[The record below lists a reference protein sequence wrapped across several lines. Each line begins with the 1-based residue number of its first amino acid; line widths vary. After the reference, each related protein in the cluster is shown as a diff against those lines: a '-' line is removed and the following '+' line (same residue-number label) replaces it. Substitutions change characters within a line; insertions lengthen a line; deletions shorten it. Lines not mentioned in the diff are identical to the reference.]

1 MDQNL
6 NETDRAADVIPDRK
20 GEGGAVPGRTEARI
34 AAEIAPHEP
43 ITRPPQTPAK
53 RRLWPGVALLL
64 LLAMVG
70 LGWWFKPWRGPG
82 SSPHVAH
89 TVPLAQPV
97 REAEAMAGDF
107 PVELVELGTVTPVYT
122 VTVISQI
129 AGYLMNV
136 EFHEGEIVQ
145 QGQEIALVD
154 PRPYQVLLE
163 QYEGQLAADQASLG
177 QARMD
182 LERYHTLNR
191 QDSIARQTFEDQI
204 YVVKQYEGKV
214 KLDQAEIDNAKLDL
228 VYCHIVAPIT
238 GRIGLRLVDPGN
250 FVQPSSTTG
259 VAVIAQVQPITV
271 IFTLPE
277 DNVPAVLAE
286 LKKQGKLKVA
296 AYDRSDTTHLADGTV
311 YAIDSEI
318 NTSTGMVNLRA
329 MFDNKNEEL
338 FANQFVNAH
347 LVVTTLSNATIVPHA
362 AVLTGMPGNYVYV
375 INPDHTVAVRPVT
388 TGARNK
394 EETVITSGLKP
405 GEHVVV
411 DGADR
416 LRDGSKVTIIA
427 PPAVTPTH

>member
-6 NETDRAADVIPDRK
+6 SETEPGAAPARADAP
-20 GEGGAVPGRTEARI
+20 ARV
-34 AAEIAPHEP
+34 APEIAPHEP
-43 ITRPPQTPAK
+43 ITRPPTS
-53 RRLWPGVALLL
+53 RRGLRRGLILVL
-64 LLAMVG
+64 LLAAAG
-70 LGWWFKPWRGPG
+70 LGWWWQPWRGP
-82 SSPHVAH
+82 AH
-89 TVPLAQPV
+89 HAATPPAGALSQPV
-97 REAEAMAGDF
+97 REAEAIAGDF

-129 AGYLMNV
+129 AGYLMDV
-136 EFHEGEIVQ
+136 EFHEGEIVK

-154 PRPYQVLLE
+154 PRPYQVMLE

-191 QDSIARQTFEDQI
+191 QDSIARQTFEDQV

-214 KLDQAEIDNAKLDL
+214 KLDQAQIDNAKLDL
-228 VYCHIVAPIT
+228 IYCHIVAPIT

-250 FVQPSSTTG
+250 FVQPGSATG
-259 VAVIAQVQPITV
+259 IAVIAQVQPTTV

-277 DNVPAVLAE
+277 DNVPVVLGE
-286 LKKQGKLKVA
+286 IKKQGKLKVA
-296 AYDRSDTTHLADGTV
+296 AFDRSDAIHLADGTV

-329 MFDNKNEEL
+329 MFDNQNEAL

-347 LVVTTLSNATIVPHA
+347 LLVTTRQHATIVPHA
-362 AVLTGMPGNYVYV
+362 AVLTGMPGDYVYV
-375 INPDHTVAVRPVT
+375 INPDDTVSVRSVT
-388 TGARNK
+388 IGPANK
-394 EETVITSGLKP
+394 DETVITSGLKP

-416 LRDGSKVTIIA
+416 LRDGSKVKIIA
-427 PPAVTPTH
+427 PPPASRAP

>member
-6 NETDRAADVIPDRK
+6 SETKGVETPARERAT
-20 GEGGAVPGRTEARI
+20 GRVTD
-34 AAEIAPHEP
+34 EIAPPEP
-43 ITRPPQTPAK
+43 ITRPPATRGR
-53 RRLWPGVALLL
+53 RRLWLGLVVLALAVAG
-64 LLAMVG
+64 LA
-70 LGWWFKPWRGPG
+70 WWRKPWHTSAPAT
-82 SSPHVAH
+82 HTAH
-89 TVPLAQPV
+89 AMPTAQPV
-97 REAEAMAGDF
+97 REASAIAGDF

-136 EFHEGEIVQ
+136 EFKEGDIVQ

-154 PRPYQVLLE
+154 PRPYQVMLE
-163 QYEGQLAADQASLG
+163 QFEGQLAADQASLG

-182 LERYHTLNR
+182 LDRYRTLNR
-191 QDSIARQTFEDQI
+191 QDSIARQTYEDQAF
-204 YVVKQYEGKV
+204 VVKQYEGKV
-214 KLDQAEIDNAKLDL
+214 KVDQAEIDNAKLDL
-228 VYCHIVAPIT
+228 IYCHIVAPIT

-250 FVQPSSTTG
+250 FVQPNSTTG

-277 DNVPAVLAE
+277 DNVPSVLSE
-286 LKKQGKLKVA
+286 LKKQGKLHVA
-296 AYDRSDTTHLADGTV
+296 AFDRSDTTHLADGTV

-318 NTSTGMVNLRA
+318 NTATGMVNLRA

-347 LVVTTLSNATIVPHA
+347 LLVTTLHNATIVPHA
-362 AVLTGMPGNYVYV
+362 AVLTGAPGEYVYV
-375 INPDHTVAVRPVT
+375 INPDNKVSVRNVT

-394 EETVITSGLKP
+394 DETVITSGLKP
-405 GEHVVV
+405 GERVVV

-416 LRDGSKVTIIA
+416 LRDGSTVSIIAA
-427 PPAVTPTH
+427 PPAH

>member
-6 NETDRAADVIPDRK
+6 SETETKADQTRADAPRRVAPD
-20 GEGGAVPGRTEARI
+20 
-34 AAEIAPHEP
+34 IAPHEP
-43 ITRPPQTPAK
+43 ITRPPAT
-53 RRLWPGVALLL
+53 RRGLRRGLVLALF
-64 LLAMVG
+64 LLAVG
-70 LGWWFKPWRGPG
+70 LGAWWKLGPG
-82 SSPHVAH
+82 AAH
-89 TVPLAQPV
+89 HAAPRPAGPLAQPV
-97 REAEAMAGDF
+97 REATAIAGDF

-129 AGYLMNV
+129 AGYLMDV
-136 EFHEGEIVQ
+136 EFKEGDIVQ

-163 QYEGQLAADQASLG
+163 QYEGQLAADQATLG

-191 QDSIARQTFEDQI
+191 QDSIARQTYEDQVF
-204 YVVKQYEGKV
+204 VVKQYEGKV
-214 KLDQAEIDNAKLDL
+214 KLDQAQIDNAKLDL
-228 VYCHIVAPIT
+228 IYCHIVAPIT
-238 GRIGLRLVDPGN
+238 VRIGLRLVDPGN
-250 FVQPSSTTG
+250 FVQPSSATG
-259 VAVIAQVQPITV
+259 IAVIAQVQPITV

-277 DNVPAVLAE
+277 DNVPAVLSE

-296 AYDRSDTTHLADGTV
+296 AFDRSDSTHLADGTV

-329 MFDNKNEEL
+329 MFDNKSEEL

-347 LVVTTLSNATIVPHA
+347 LLVNTLHGATIVPHA

-375 INPDHTVAVRPVT
+375 INPDDTVSARTVT
-388 TGARNK
+388 IGPANK
-394 EETVITSGLKP
+394 DETVITSGLKP

-416 LRDGSKVTIIA
+416 LRDGSKVKIIA
-427 PPAVTPTH
+427 PPTASPAP

>member
-6 NETDRAADVIPDRK
+6 SEPESSVDPTRADAP
-20 GEGGAVPGRTEARI
+20 ARV
-34 AAEIAPHEP
+34 APEIAPHEP
-43 ITRPPQTPAK
+43 LTRPPTA
-53 RRLWPGVALLL
+53 RRGLRRGLILVALLV
-64 LLAMVG
+64 AAG
-70 LGWWFKPWRGPG
+70 LGWWWRPWRGP
-82 SSPHVAH
+82 AH
-89 TVPLAQPV
+89 HTAAPPTGALSQPV
-97 REAEAMAGDF
+97 REAEAIAGDF

-129 AGYLMNV
+129 AGYLMDV
-136 EFHEGEIVQ
+136 EFHEGEIVK

-191 QDSIARQTFEDQI
+191 QDSIARQTYEDQV

-228 VYCHIVAPIT
+228 VYCHVVAPVT

-250 FVQPSSTTG
+250 FVQPSSATG
-259 VAVIAQVQPITV
+259 IAVIAQVQPITV

-277 DNVPAVLAE
+277 DNVPAVLSE
-286 LKKQGKLKVA
+286 LKKLGQLKVGA
-296 AYDRSDTTHLADGTV
+296 FDRSDTTHLADGTV

-347 LVVTTLSNATIVPHA
+347 LLVSTLPHATIVPHA

-375 INPDHTVAVRPVT
+375 INPDDTVSVRTVT
-388 TGARNK
+388 IGPANK
-394 EETVITSGLKP
+394 DETVITSGLKP

-416 LRDGSKVTIIA
+416 LRDGSKVKIITPPAA
-427 PPAVTPTH
+427 PPAH

>member
-6 NETDRAADVIPDRK
+6 SETETSAGQARADAPSRVAP
-20 GEGGAVPGRTEARI
+20 EAP
-34 AAEIAPHEP
+34 PHEP
-43 ITRPPQTPAK
+43 ITRPPAT
-53 RRLWPGVALLL
+53 RRGLRRGLILIV
-64 LLAMVG
+64 LLAAAG
-70 LGWWFKPWRGPG
+70 IGWWWKPWHGPAHHTA
-82 SSPHVAH
+82 PHPAGA
-89 TVPLAQPV
+89 LSQPV
-97 REAEAMAGDF
+97 REAEAVLGDF

-129 AGYLMNV
+129 AGYLMDV
-136 EFHEGEIVQ
+136 EFHEGEIVK

-154 PRPYQVLLE
+154 PRPYQVMLE

-277 DNVPAVLAE
+277 DNVPAVLSE

-296 AYDRSDTTHLADGTV
+296 AFDRSDTTHLADGTV

-318 NTSTGMVNLRA
+318 NTSTGMVNMRA
-329 MFDNKNEEL
+329 MFDNPDEAL

-347 LVVTTLSNATIVPHA
+347 LLVTTRHGAVIVPHA

-375 INPDHTVAVRPVT
+375 INPDDTVSVRAVT
-388 TGARNK
+388 TGPANK

-416 LRDGSKVTIIA
+416 LRDGSKVKIIA
-427 PPAVTPTH
+427 PPPPPPAH